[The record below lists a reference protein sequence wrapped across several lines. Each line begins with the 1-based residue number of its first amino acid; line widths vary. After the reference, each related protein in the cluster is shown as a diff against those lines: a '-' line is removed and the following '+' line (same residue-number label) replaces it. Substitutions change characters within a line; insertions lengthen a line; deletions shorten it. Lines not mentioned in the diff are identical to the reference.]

1 VSVLKNGWDVAGFF
15 YEGIDASP
23 HFIRTI
29 ENLPGPTVVYTP
41 RHNKIWQA
49 GGTLA
54 KDFGT
59 FVVKGEAIYTRG
71 RNFSVTDFADADGV
85 VKQNLLDYVLGVDFS
100 LREQDVRFN
109 VQAFQRIFLN
119 HVDSLV
125 PDKYES
131 GVSFLI
137 SGTFGEF
144 EPQLLIIQSLNRD
157 DRMIRPK
164 LDWTFMKNLRL
175 RTGVDIFSG
184 PPTGLFGQF
193 RNSDRAYLELRY
205 SY

>member
-1 VSVLKNGWDVAGFF
+1 
-15 YEGIDASP
+15 
-23 HFIRTI
+23 
-29 ENLPGPTVVYTP
+29 
-41 RHNKIWQA
+41 
-49 GGTLA
+49 
-54 KDFGT
+54 
-59 FVVKGEAIYTRG
+59 
-71 RNFSVTDFADADGV
+71 
-85 VKQNLLDYVLGVDFS
+85 
-100 LREQDVRFN
+100 
-109 VQAFQRIFLN
+109 
-119 HVDSLV
+119 VDSLV

-131 GVSFLI
+131 GVSFLV

-164 LDWTFMKNLRL
+164 LDWNFMKNLRL